1 MSVFYPFM
9 SIFFCILQ
17 PDILKRLCHMNL
29 LMDPF
34 LCEAFN
40 FGCGLDAVLTSRGG
54 DLILI
59 CCSCYTYLSLLQPVT
74 RQWKEKQ
81 QTIELASLSLCS
93 CLLSA
98 NPFHCSTTN
107 WLLVVLLSLPAWA
120 LLVITR
126 GWYQVKFKY
135 LHFLHLKNT
144 LWGILKEKFVQSLF
158 GHTSILGH
166 RVYFFIIF
174 LFPYFSF
181 NYYRPALTI
190 WPPEDLPSFMTRPS
204 FAALLLKGFYCQMHT
219 KKKNRVQTFVYSK
232 PVLFIIKTVIH
243 IMYSSI
249 SSCTHSIFVS
259 LDRT

>member
-40 FGCGLDAVLTSRGG
+40 FGSGLDTVLTSRGG

-166 RVYFFIIF
+166 RAAAGSRRIPDVGIHPDARSAAGSSSQ
-174 LFPYFSF
+174 FPTERVWASCSH
-181 NYYRPALTI
+181 PLSSQALQGQSRKTLT
-190 WPPEDLPSFMTRPS
+190 DSHHS
-204 FAALLLKGFYCQMHT
+204 LLRENLEL
-219 KKKNRVQTFVYSK
+219 N
-232 PVLFIIKTVIH
+232 TVVTWSL
-243 IMYSSI
+243 SS
-249 SSCTHSIFVS
+249 
-259 LDRT
+259 RA